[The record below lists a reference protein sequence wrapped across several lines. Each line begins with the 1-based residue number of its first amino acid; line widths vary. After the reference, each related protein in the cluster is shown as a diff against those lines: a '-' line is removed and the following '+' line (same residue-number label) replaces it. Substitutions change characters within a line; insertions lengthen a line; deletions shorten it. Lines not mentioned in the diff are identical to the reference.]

1 MESYNTQNTS
11 YLEQLLR
18 LRYEILGETFE
29 ALAASHSL
37 PASMIRLL
45 AEREGWERRFPVI
58 ESPSE
63 ENSDE
68 YEELVRSRLT
78 IFSTSKDLMLA
89 GHIAYTEGR
98 ILEKVTEVLDGE
110 ECSNLRGMTMA
121 LALIKSI
128 QGSITKKEAQ
138 DAGIPL
144 FVIKDL
150 SGTKK

>member
-1 MESYNTQNTS
+1 
-11 YLEQLLR
+11 
-18 LRYEILGETFE
+18 
-29 ALAASHSL
+29 
-37 PASMIRLL
+37 MIRLL
-45 AEREGWERRFPVI
+45 AEREGWERCFPVI

-78 IFSTSKDLMLA
+78 IFNTSKDLMLA

-128 QGSITKKEAQ
+128 QGSLTKKEAQ

-144 FVIKDL
+144 FVIKDM